1 MDKNK
6 KEKMIERLWAEMLA
20 DFFDNDT
27 FFDAM
32 EEKLHSRLMPNERN
46 IPHLKPFEGRDGHK
60 VVGEAITPVGPS
72 SFSVAPIMF
81 DESALD
87 PPSDD
92 DAKETAFREEA
103 EMDEM
108 SEKEINEHEKEED

>member
-1 MDKNK
+1 MDKNRK
-6 KEKMIERLWAEMLA
+6 RIEHMWAELLA
-20 DFFDNDT
+20 DFFDNDV
-27 FFDAM
+27 FFDVM
-32 EEKLHSRLMPNERN
+32 EEKLHSRIMPNERN
-46 IPHLKPFEGRDGHK
+46 IPHLKPFTAKNGQQ
-60 VVGEAITPVGPS
+60 VVGEAISPVGPS
-72 SFSVAPIMF
+72 SFSVAPIIF